1 MYENVCKTNLLDL
14 ENTKENLEAGKSVGD
29 LGVARP
35 FHAVHPCTTAF
46 AAVAR
51 CRGRGSR
58 DATRTQI
65 DLDLT
70 RESPGWARPMMDA
83 SQAAAPPAV
92 RSPDPTAL
100 LPPPPRAAPAHTAS
114 LSQIISPGWLSGSL
128 CPAAAGRSPPTTALG
143 LFVLAAAKQQLQAS
157 SPSPLLRRAPDRG
170 REAADQE
177 EEG

>member
-1 MYENVCKTNLLDL
+1 
-14 ENTKENLEAGKSVGD
+14 
-29 LGVARP
+29 VARP

-70 RESPGWARPMMDA
+70 RESPGWARPIMDA

-92 RSPDPTAL
+92 RSPDPTVL
-100 LPPPPRAAPAHTAS
+100 LPPPPRAAPAHAAS
-114 LSQIISPGWLSGSL
+114 LSQIISPGWLALPRSRRSQSPHHRPRSL
-128 CPAAAGRSPPTTALG
+128 
-143 LFVLAAAKQQLQAS
+143 
-157 SPSPLLRRAPDRG
+157 RAPRSG
-170 REAADQE
+170 ETAAPGLQPVSAAPPRPGSREGGSGPGGGGDESLRARTVSARDPD
-177 EEG
+177 